1 MPRGAENSAPETGN
15 QFRYGNNPQ
24 DSYSSNPFSKAIKD
38 AERSLLIFNL
48 DMVQNPCMSPST
60 MSSKVTV
67 FLLNM
72 KAEKEGKLQTVRHR
86 LTWNLLTKCLARS
99 SKLSFGKK
107 TSPLLIPSKPKLNG
121 K

>member
-15 QFRYGNNPQ
+15 QFRYGNTVIPRTV
-24 DSYSSNPFSKAIKD
+24 I
-38 AERSLLIFNL
+38 LLILIFNL
-48 DMVQNPCMSPST
+48 DMVQNPSMSPST

-86 LTWNLLTKCLARS
+86 LTLNLLTKCLARS
-99 SKLSFGKK
+99 SKWSFGKK